1 MLLFLARKFSW
12 VNPVCCDFSDT
23 FSFRIEYSINPI
35 PKTRSLVLSKVT
47 GSGRVCRVFASDQSG
62 KGKWAEVFLNPNNPL
77 DAIRRGLGGRMAEA
91 ETNGSMKNLVAY
103 IAQSLVDNPHSVLVD
118 EVSSG
123 QTMVLELHVAK
134 PDIGKV
140 IGRQGRTAHALRTII
155 NAASAKEKKRTVLE
169 IVE

>member
-1 MLLFLARKFSW
+1 
-12 VNPVCCDFSDT
+12 
-23 FSFRIEYSINPI
+23 
-35 PKTRSLVLSKVT
+35 
-47 GSGRVCRVFASDQSG
+47 
-62 KGKWAEVFLNPNNPL
+62 
-77 DAIRRGLGGRMAEA
+77 MAEA
-91 ETNGSMKNLVAY
+91 QTIGSVKNLVAY
-103 IAQSLVDNPHSVLVD
+103 IAQNLVDNPQSVLVD

>member
-1 MLLFLARKFSW
+1 MEMTQ
-12 VNPVCCDFSDT
+12 VET
-23 FSFRIEYSINPI
+23 
-35 PKTRSLVLSKVT
+35 T
-47 GSGRVCRVFASDQSG
+47 GSMRD
-62 KGKWAEVFLNPNNPL
+62 
-77 DAIRRGLGGRMAEA
+77 
-91 ETNGSMKNLVAY
+91 LVTF
-103 IAQSLVDNPHSVLVD
+103 IAQSLVDNPNSVSVD

-155 NAASAKEKKRTVLE
+155 NAASAKEKKRAVLE